1 MFLRRFFPDSIF
13 RRHLD
18 DSAERRLKLAQARA
32 EERVIDAHVDN
43 ALMFVDALAE
53 DLTYDRAIDTY
64 VRVMGIPEPLASVV
78 ATRVL
83 VVLGQELVP
92 SRVRRRKRDTPTLQD
107 GVERPLVRLPDS
119 AAEPSPGTRG
129 E

>member
-18 DSAERRLKLAQARA
+18 DSAERRLRLAKARA
-32 EERVIDAHVDN
+32 EERIIDAHVEN

-92 SRVRRRKRDTPTLQD
+92 TKVRQRRSRSAASIED
-107 GVERPLVRLPDS
+107 GMERPLVRLPGTDTDQASS
-119 AAEPSPGTRG
+119 AE
-129 E
+129 

>member
-18 DSAERRLKLAQARA
+18 DSAERRLRLATARA
-32 EERVIDAHVDN
+32 EERIIDAHVEN

-64 VRVMGIPEPLASVV
+64 VRVMGIAEPLASVV

-92 SRVRRRKRDTPTLQD
+92 TRVRRRRSRSAASIEDSM
-107 GVERPLVRLPDS
+107 ERPLVRLPGPDADPASS
-119 AAEPSPGTRG
+119 AE
-129 E
+129 